1 MQGHPTE
8 YLKFNNINIV
18 FTKEAET
25 ADRFIERFAHENAS
39 KYRVTVA
46 TSDGL
51 EQIIIR
57 GQGAMLMTAMDF
69 YAEVENRI
77 RSLRERFLSEN
88 NTKKITSSLAIIG
101 HFDTTK

>member
-1 MQGHPTE
+1 M
-8 YLKFNNINIV
+8 

-57 GQGAMLMTAMDF
+57 GQGALLMTALDF
-69 YAEVENRI
+69 YDAVENKTRN
-77 RSLRERFLSEN
+77 LRERYLSEK
-88 NTKKITSSLAIIG
+88 NTKKTTSSLAIIG